1 MFTTSRSLENEGAT
15 GVPKEEVKGDV
26 LGTLKKAFKN
36 WLSDLSRKYANKKTH
51 PSGLNSAFV
60 T

>member
-1 MFTTSRSLENEGAT
+1 MICLPPPESLETEGAT
-15 GVPKEEVKGDV
+15 GGPKEEVKGEV

-36 WLSDLSRKYANKKTH
+36 WLSDLSRKYANKH
-51 PSGLNSAFV
+51 PSELNSAFV

>member
-1 MFTTSRSLENEGAT
+1 MFTTSRSLETEGAT

-36 WLSDLSRKYANKKTH
+36 
-51 PSGLNSAFV
+51 
-60 T
+60 